1 MQTPATTSLAPE
13 AGVVSEVQL
22 KPGGPLRGCPTPGF
36 RWFVNFVT
44 QVRTEE
50 HETFRALSVYLLPEM
65 LPPGTPA
72 RMRHGAPLITI
83 VQSDAAAA
91 AAWECAICA
100 GRAWTVAT
108 AKTSAVEQA
117 SASVLMDVVR
127 FGVVR
132 FIGESLSVSVGG
144 YWADC
149 SSFDQSWRAS
159 LSAGAPDCTRPIIS
173 RQSVGARRMSGRS
186 SAL

>member
-22 KPGGPLRGCPTPGF
+22 KPDGPLRGCPTPGF

-72 RMRHGAPLITI
+72 RMRHAGPLITI
-83 VQSDAAAA
+83 VQSDAATA
-91 AAWECAICA
+91 AAWECAVRA
-100 GRAWTVAT
+100 GRAWTAVT

-117 SASVLMDVVR
+117 SASVPIAFIRL
-127 FGVVR
+127 GIVR
-132 FIGESLSVSVGG
+132 FIGVFLSISVVRLAWGL
-144 YWADC
+144 
-149 SSFDQSWRAS
+149 FEF
-159 LSAGAPDCTRPIIS
+159 
-173 RQSVGARRMSGRS
+173 
-186 SAL
+186 